1 RPALVLAVVVA
12 ASAVV
17 RLSAVQP
24 TVAYPWPFAG
34 MVFRFLCTDFFR
46 NRATFGAITDAAMF
60 LEGLG
65 LFVAG
70 VTLVGQNRALG
81 HRLLTMVTCGAAGVA
96 ALNIG
101 QLFTAS
107 LRTGDTWN
115 ALVMSID
122 AIRITVAFPDL
133 NAAGSYLAMGL
144 LLAAGLAF
152 AALGRDET
160 LGRAGVGRW
169 LGLLWLPVVPFLAL
183 GLWLTGSRTA
193 LVAVTPAACALLPV
207 ASRASRWSAW
217 GAICVAV
224 LVVVLSLPFAGDR
237 FSLSTESPRPVRV
250 AVNYRLETTR
260 AAFRMIAERPVFGVG
275 VGSFYAR
282 SGEYFTPAFRKE
294 IPGENAHNNF
304 LQVLAELGVI
314 GFVPFLWII
323 GVVGAAVATGWR
335 SGRLPA
341 AATAG
346 AAGLVAFILTW
357 LAGHPLLIFEV
368 ATAFWLV
375 LAAVAALA
383 VEGGVETGHPTRDHL
398 WRWAAA
404 LIVVIAVASVPLRGR
419 DAAQRANLTN
429 AAIGLSAWETDDGG
443 ARFRR
448 MIDRAAQFYVPADAT
463 SMRLPVRLERNS
475 RDGAAVNLEI
485 QLDGELANRV
495 RIEGT
500 NWSEVAMVLP
510 RPRHD
515 QGHRSVQI
523 SIVNVER
530 GAEGGRPLS
539 LDIGEPTLTTLER
552 R

>member
-1 RPALVLAVVVA
+1 
-12 ASAVV
+12 
-17 RLSAVQP
+17 
-24 TVAYPWPFAG
+24 
-34 MVFRFLCTDFFR
+34 
-46 NRATFGAITDAAMF
+46 
-60 LEGLG
+60 
-65 LFVAG
+65 
-70 VTLVGQNRALG
+70 
-81 HRLLTMVTCGAAGVA
+81 
-96 ALNIG
+96 
-101 QLFTAS
+101 
-107 LRTGDTWN
+107 
-115 ALVMSID
+115 
-122 AIRITVAFPDL
+122 
-133 NAAGSYLAMGL
+133 
-144 LLAAGLAF
+144 
-152 AALGRDET
+152 
-160 LGRAGVGRW
+160 
-169 LGLLWLPVVPFLAL
+169 
-183 GLWLTGSRTA
+183 
-193 LVAVTPAACALLPV
+193 
-207 ASRASRWSAW
+207 
-217 GAICVAV
+217 
-224 LVVVLSLPFAGDR
+224 
-237 FSLSTESPRPVRV
+237 
-250 AVNYRLETTR
+250 
-260 AAFRMIAERPVFGVG
+260 
-275 VGSFYAR
+275 
-282 SGEYFTPAFRKE
+282 
-294 IPGENAHNNF
+294 
-304 LQVLAELGVI
+304 LGVI

-383 VEGGVETGHPTRDHL
+383 VEGGVETGHPTRDDL

-429 AAIGLSAWETDDGG
+429 AAIGLSAWEMDDGG

-510 RPRHD
+510 RTAPS
-515 QGHRSVQI
+515 RSYRTVGL
-523 SIVNVER
+523 SVVSSES
-530 GAEGGRPLS
+530 GAGGRPQELVE
-539 LDIGEPTLTTLER
+539 IGVPLIAEPGKR
-552 R
+552 